1 MSIKNKFVTAIT
13 TAGLLAGLFGSAF
26 VPSAFA
32 STNINQDE
40 TYVYF
45 DNSGD
50 AEDGYVEDEN
60 AKGAGD
66 NDNVTG
72 AGVDT
77 NGIRLAS
84 WSTYGTPGSKFC
96 GIYEAT
102 YGECDQQDNSI
113 GFYVEKATGGNSLE
127 NADMSATATGGK
139 VKFAWAHSDNDGRTA
154 CWDNDLEWSTTSAA
168 AYIDS
173 TRSSDYGDGDYA
185 LCIQPVSKTTLGVS
199 TLTVKADGV
208 TIYTGKIQVLGD
220 LKTLSLSI
228 TDGYNRVSANNSA
241 VGNFWTV
248 VGKDAAG
255 QKINAIGDA
264 FNTTL
269 EDWVNG
275 SVDQG
280 SEPVLN
286 ANDNEVSFFNGVDD
300 LQSGLTW
307 LDDDVCEDDDA
318 GSSLSAYVE
327 VDSRAGTLVESNSVS
342 IACTGDA
349 DTAVISGVS
358 QEYSS
363 PVLKGEADW
372 AASAQGLADAKSGT
386 GEIDV
391 FVTIKDEDGALM
403 GVDGSTGFGIDFSL
417 SGNEDLGYAEDDNYA
432 IGAGGKLKIAGYV
445 PDMSVAAKFA
455 LTVTVVNPDSNSA
468 IESNLVAKVYY
479 QVSSIDSDYTL
490 TRVRNGAKTSATWTA
505 DWGLDCSNAVV
516 YFDWVNKNGTKG
528 TLVTGTSPIAR
539 RADFDGVAKFT
550 LKKRNM
556 TIYVTAYACDDF
568 TDMPDELGPVAAR
581 FR

>member
-32 STNINQDE
+32 ATNINQDN
-40 TYVYF
+40 TYVYV

-50 AEDGYVEDEN
+50 AEDGYVEMEN
-60 AKGAGD
+60 AKGVGD
-66 NDNVTG
+66 NSYDNG
-72 AGVDT
+72 DKVDT

-84 WSTYGTPGSKFC
+84 WGTYGTPGSKFC
-96 GIYEAT
+96 GINYAA
-102 YGECDQQDNSI
+102 YGECDQYDNSL
-113 GFYVEKATGGNSLE
+113 GFYIEKTAGTALE
-127 NADMSATATGGK
+127 NADLSATATGGK
-139 VKFAWAHSDNDGRTA
+139 VKFAWSHSDNDGRA
-154 CWDNDLEWSTTSAA
+154 EGCWDNDLEWSTSSAS

-173 TRSSDYGDGDYA
+173 TRSSDYGNGDYH

-241 VGNFWTV
+241 VGNFWTI

-255 QKINAIGDA
+255 QAINAIGDA

-269 EDWVNG
+269 EDWVND

-280 SEPVLN
+280 SEPTLN
-286 ANDNEVSFFNGVDD
+286 ANDNEVTFFDGVDEF
-300 LQSGLTW
+300 QSGRTY
-307 LDDDVCEDDDA
+307 LDSDVCEDDDA

-327 VDSRAGTLVESNSVS
+327 VDSRAGTLVESNNVS

-372 AASAQGLADAKSGT
+372 AASAQGLADIKSGT

-391 FVTIKDEDGALM
+391 FVTIKDEDGAAM

-417 SGNEDLGYAEDDNYA
+417 SGNSDLGYSEDDNYA

-445 PDMSVAAKFA
+445 PDMSVAAKFK
-455 LTVTVVNPDSNSA
+455 LTVTVVDPDKNSST
-468 IESNLVAKVYY
+468 ESNLVASVYY
-479 QVSSIDSDYTL
+479 QVSAIDSDYSL
-490 TRVRNGAKTSATWTA
+490 TRVRNAAKTSATWTA
-505 DWGLDCSNAVV
+505 DWGLECSNAVV